1 MDVAERN
8 AIHAELRARRAKP
21 VAGGEQDHAGR
32 RGEEAVPGR
41 PMAATLQELWQE
53 REKVRQANSERSKA
67 AHARAKAKRE
77 AERG

>member
-1 MDVAERN
+1 MSPNETPFTPSYAPAELSQWLEENKTMLVAEVK
-8 AIHAELRARRAKP
+8 KP
-21 VAGGEQDHAGR
+21 SR
-32 RGEEAVPGR
+32 GR

-67 AHARAKAKRE
+67 AHARPKAKRE

>member
-21 VAGGEQDHAGR
+21 VAGGEQDLAGR
-32 RGEEAVPGR
+32 RGVSRGR